1 MSRAMSYVFFA
12 LFVGPFISQISF
24 ALNWPE
30 PIKCSPQLEKVLSK
44 FDFAPDAKWK
54 KTDSISYANKAYKI
68 QSKKIGH
75 WVAFETNKDGVNLVT
90 YESSTKHFY
99 KFKNKDCKS
108 SQKKT
113 AQFKLYDEKKDS
125 KSKPFTDQDLAKLVG
140 KNKKGLIY
148 MWSPKMVY
156 SVALFEQ
163 YADLAKKNKFEFT
176 AVLANDVSFNEADTA
191 LKTIKEKFNDRKLA
205 STESLLKL
213 ASVDLYMRDAT
224 LHYPAVI
231 VYNNGKIQS
240 KRIVGVNTPV
250 DFENMINQFATELK

>member
-1 MSRAMSYVFFA
+1 MSRAMSYVLIILFFNQN
-12 LFVGPFISQISF
+12 LF

-30 PIKCSPQLEKVLSK
+30 PIKCSPQIEKLLVR

-54 KTDSISYANKAYKI
+54 KTDSTSYANKAYKI
-68 QSKKIGH
+68 QSKKIGY
-75 WVAFETNKDGVNLVT
+75 WIVFETHKDGVNLVT

-99 KFKNKDCKS
+99 KFKNKNCKP
-108 SQKKT
+108 SQETT

-125 KSKPFTDQDLAKLVG
+125 KSKPFTDQDLAEIVG

-156 SVALFEQ
+156 SVVLFEQ
-163 YADLAKKNKFEFT
+163 YAELAKKNKFEFIP
-176 AVLANDVSFNEADTA
+176 VLANDVSFDEAEAA
-191 LKTIKEKFNDRKLA
+191 LKTIKEKFTDRKLA
-205 STESLLKL
+205 SIESLLKL

-224 LHYPAVI
+224 LHYPTVI